1 MNRLENFKSQMID
14 DLGRV
19 LLSGELRKKMDW
31 KTGDALS
38 MCQLDENTLILRLSE
53 KCTILECVICRNND
67 GTMVSVNG
75 VDVCSACVE
84 AVRKL

>member
-1 MNRLENFKSQMID
+1 MENFKSQKID

-31 KTGDALS
+31 ETGDMLS

-53 KCTILECVICRNND
+53 KGTIPECVICRNND
-67 GTMVSVNG
+67 GTMVSFNG
-75 VDVCSACVE
+75 VDVCAGCVE
-84 AVRKL
+84 VVRKL